1 MAFGIDKTVNYA
13 VNVNDKGLAN
23 SVTVTAGESVSVCLT
38 RNGEAIDYTLGDA
51 ITEPAGYVLTITDR
65 LGNRAK
71 ISFEIVRLLVKEFM
85 HDFSD
90 VEGLDKMTV
99 NGEEIQLNHGM
110 LELKT
115 DGEYEVEVVVNGI
128 AYPFTV
134 EVDGTAPTVTLKGVD
149 NEGVTKDGV
158 VISDLS
164 ETAAVQVYR
173 DGEEIAYKLGDT
185 LADTG
190 RYEVVVTDACG
201 NSTLYA
207 FEIEKR
213 GSRWW
218 SALIVI
224 GGLAVIASSAAV
236 ILKKREIL

>member
-1 MAFGIDKTVNYA
+1 M
-13 VNVNDKGLAN
+13 
-23 SVTVTAGESVSVCLT
+23 
-38 RNGEAIDYTLGDA
+38 
-51 ITEPAGYVLTITDR
+51 
-65 LGNRAK
+65 
-71 ISFEIVRLLVKEFM
+71 
-85 HDFSD
+85 
-90 VEGLDKMTV
+90 
-99 NGEEIQLNHGM
+99 
-110 LELKT
+110 
-115 DGEYEVEVVVNGI
+115 
-128 AYPFTV
+128 